1 MTHVALVELGS
12 GCCHYDD
19 STKAAIRACNDA
31 IEWNSVKVRTIIP
44 GSYDAMRLHVH
55 LGVPDPDSLDLDAI
69 SACFPYGTLL
79 PIEVDVGG
87 LRGSSRAGLVAD
99 EPPEAH
105 MTVAVACVTVGWGE
119 PTDSDPGEAAQQQED
134 AASTSDATPSAPS
147 ASSASSQSFSP
158 SGSADQIAK
167 LAVAPTVA
175 EMTPGSPE
183 LLARAAVSKARW
195 SDRVLTPYEA
205 FKLLGDEDEIDVL
218 DVRTTAQR
226 EGHAINGVAGVSVKG
241 ARSVALDDLVSGA
254 SPLPPAGMPI
264 LLVCSKGPKSAV
276 ALDYL
281 AEACPRAV
289 CVEGGITA
297 WDDAK
302 LPVEDV
308 PPS

>member
-1 MTHVALVELGS
+1 VALAVSAGSAPNSKGMTHVALVELGS

-119 PTDSDPGEAAQQQED
+119 PTDSEPGEAAQQQED

-183 LLARAAVSKARW
+183 LLARCAGGAAAPRHAHRLSPRCV
-195 SDRVLTPYEA
+195 TPP
-205 FKLLGDEDEIDVL
+205 
-218 DVRTTAQR
+218 
-226 EGHAINGVAGVSVKG
+226 
-241 ARSVALDDLVSGA
+241 RSVTPSHVCCRCI
-254 SPLPPAGMPI
+254 PLPEERPHVCVTDARCWLMVR
-264 LLVCSKGPKSAV
+264 VCSARLLQRRRLEGALVRPRSYAV
-276 ALDYL
+276 RGLQA
-281 AEACPRAV
+281 PRR
-289 CVEGGITA
+289 
-297 WDDAK
+297 
-302 LPVEDV
+302 
-308 PPS
+308 